1 MNNKY
6 KELYNYLLDNKMTS
20 LDENS
25 FYNEYSQNDNKFSE
39 LYSYLQTNKMTS
51 LDPETFKLEYFGT
64 PIIKKKSQVES
75 TDSDSEVGSLEPSST
90 TTTGQLEPSIYIL
103 PSNPGALYRK
113 KVTLG

>member
-25 FYNEYSQNDNKFSE
+25 FYDEYSQNDEKFSK

-64 PIIKKKSQVES
+64 PIIKKKKPSRKYGIRF
-75 TDSDSEVGSLEPSST
+75 GSWFIGSVIHNDYKAI
-90 TTTGQLEPSIYIL
+90 GIFYI
-103 PSNPGALYRK
+103 G
-113 KVTLG
+113 